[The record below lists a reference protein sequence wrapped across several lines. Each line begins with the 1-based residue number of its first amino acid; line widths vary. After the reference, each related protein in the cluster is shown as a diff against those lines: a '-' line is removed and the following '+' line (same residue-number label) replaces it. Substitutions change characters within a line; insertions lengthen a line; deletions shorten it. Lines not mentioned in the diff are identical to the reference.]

1 MEVKKIKVGKK
12 FVEAILIKLLSKNLI
27 ILKGS
32 KGYIMCGYLNLK
44 VANKFGDAAAKIV
57 KVSTI
62 KDALKTKIESAS
74 NKAKKLGIYKGQAV
88 KDALKII
95 A

>member
-1 MEVKKIKVGKK
+1 
-12 FVEAILIKLLSKNLI
+12 
-27 ILKGS
+27 
-32 KGYIMCGYLNLK
+32 MCGYLNLK
-44 VANKFGDAAAKIV
+44 VANKFGDVAAKIV

-62 KDALKTKIESAS
+62 KEALNTNIESVS
-74 NKAKKLGIYKGQAV
+74 TKAKRLGTYKGQKV

>member
-1 MEVKKIKVGKK
+1 MEVKKIKAGKK

-32 KGYIMCGYLNLK
+32 SGYLNLK
-44 VANKFGDAAAKIV
+44 VANKFGDAAVKIV

-74 NKAKKLGIYKGQAV
+74 NKAKKLGIYKGRAV